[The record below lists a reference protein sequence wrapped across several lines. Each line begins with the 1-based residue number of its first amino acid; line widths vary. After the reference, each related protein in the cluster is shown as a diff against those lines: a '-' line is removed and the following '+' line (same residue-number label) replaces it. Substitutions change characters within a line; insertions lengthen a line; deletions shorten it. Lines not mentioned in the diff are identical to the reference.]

1 MKSYIKN
8 NERGQVGIGTLIVFI
23 ALVLVAAI
31 AAGVLINTA
40 GFLQTQAEQTGQ
52 ESTNQVANNVDVIGE
67 SGNSTGSAV
76 DEVTLLLQR
85 TAGSDDVDLEEVTI
99 EYIGD
104 NGFENLV
111 HTDKDGSTAGA
122 EFTTNVVVAEDS
134 SDNVLTDGSDRYEIT
149 LEFNDSALA
158 GDATNLDPL
167 NAGDEAT
174 LRLTTQD
181 GATREA
187 RIRVPDNLESG
198 TLDL

>member
-40 GFLQTQAEQTGQ
+40 GFLQTQAEQTGE
-52 ESTNQVANNVDVIGE
+52 ESTNQVANNVDVIGQ
-67 SGNSTGSAV
+67 SGGSNGTQV
-76 DEVTLLLQR
+76 TNVTLLVQR

-104 NGFENLV
+104 NGFENLI
-111 HTDKDGSTAGA
+111 HTSKSGSGG
-122 EFTTNVVVAEDS
+122 EFNTSVIVAEDD
-134 SDNVLTDGSDRYEIT
+134 SDNVTTDNSDRYEINIDFT
-149 LEFNDSALA
+149 SVSE
-158 GDATNLDPL
+158 LDPL
-167 NAGDEAT
+167 QPGDEAT

-187 RIRVPDNLESG
+187 RIRVPDNLQAG
-198 TLDL
+198 TVDL

>member
-122 EFTTNVVVAEDS
+122 EFNTSIIVAEDS
-134 SDNVLTDGSDRYEIT
+134 SDNVLTDNSDRYQININFT
-149 LEFNDSALA
+149 GGASNLNNLQA
-158 GDATNLDPL
+158 GDQ
-167 NAGDEAT
+167 AT

-187 RIRVPDNLESG
+187 RIRVPDNLQAG
-198 TLDL
+198 TIDL